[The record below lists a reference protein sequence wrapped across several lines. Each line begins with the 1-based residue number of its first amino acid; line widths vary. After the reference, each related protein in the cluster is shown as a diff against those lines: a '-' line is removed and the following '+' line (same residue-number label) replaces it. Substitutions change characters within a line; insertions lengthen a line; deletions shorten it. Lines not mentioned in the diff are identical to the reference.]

1 MKKRLFIAI
10 PISAKSIKYIL
21 HWEKKQKV
29 EINWI
34 SSTDLHITLIPP
46 FYEDSEATSIEKM
59 RSIKNLLTKF
69 ILDFNLIEIR
79 KAQIDR
85 KSRPLILWIRG
96 DTNYNLQELLKN
108 LNKIFFSDVQ
118 LLEFIPHIT
127 LARFKA
133 GKINLN
139 KFKNIKINLVEKV
152 TKITLYESVTP
163 EKNLKRKYL

>member
-34 SSTDLHITLIPP
+34 SSTALHI
-46 FYEDSEATSIEKM
+46 
-59 RSIKNLLTKF
+59 
-69 ILDFNLIEIR
+69 NLIEIR

-118 LLEFIPHIT
+118 PLEFIPHIT